1 MKLKDDIIIFS
12 LIVLMYLV
20 FYLSLCLQSANDRI
34 IDLEFIVNSI
44 AEHTTEFDKKQEEQ
58 SARIDIL
65 EHDVM
70 ILDLRLDAHR
80 QELTDNAEL
89 FSDLLAS
96 VEHLEE
102 YCRSLP
108 DNVLGVEVSDEDI
121 RDIAALVYLESGS
134 QSYKCQK
141 AIASVIFNRMIRYDM
156 SAQSVIHEP
165 GVFSP
170 AARVDRTRPSASCL
184 MAVREV
190 LEQGCTL
197 PPRVTAFRNGHYH
210 NFGSHYCCIDGV
222 YFSLV

>member
-1 MKLKDDIIIFS
+1 MKLKDNVIIFA
-12 LIVLMYLV
+12 LIVLMFLV
-20 FYLSLCLQSANDRI
+20 FYLSLCLQTANDRI
-34 IDLEFIVNSI
+34 FDLEFIVNSI
-44 AEHTTEFDKKQEEQ
+44 AERTTEFESKQEEQ
-58 SARIDIL
+58 NVRLDIL

-70 ILDLRLDAHR
+70 IQNLRLDTHR
-80 QELTDNAEL
+80 QELTDNVEI
-89 FSDLLAS
+89 FDDLLAS

-102 YCRSLP
+102 YCKSLP
-108 DNVLGVEVSDEDI
+108 DNALGVEVSDEDI
-121 RDIAALVYLESGS
+121 RDIAALVYLEAGA

-156 SAQSVIHEP
+156 SAQATIHEP

-170 AARVDRTRPSASCL
+170 AARVDRTSPSGSCL

-197 PPRVTAFRNGHYH
+197 PARVTAFRNGHYH

>member
-1 MKLKDDIIIFS
+1 MKLKDDIIIFA
-12 LIVLMYLV
+12 LIVLMFMV
-20 FYLSLCLQSANDRI
+20 FYLSLCLQTTNDRI
-34 IDLEFIVNSI
+34 FDLEFVVNSI
-44 AEHTTEFDKKQEEQ
+44 AERTTEFEHKQEEQ
-58 SARIDIL
+58 NNRIDIL

-70 ILDLRLDAHR
+70 IYDLRLDTHR
-80 QELTDNAEL
+80 QELEDNAEL

-121 RDIAALVYLESGS
+121 RDIAALVYLEAGS

-156 SAQSVIHEP
+156 SAQAVIHEP

-170 AARVDRTRPSASCL
+170 ARRVDGTRPSASCL

-190 LEQGCTL
+190 LEQGCSL
-197 PPRVTAFRNGHYH
+197 PARVTAFRNGHYH

>member
-1 MKLKDDIIIFS
+1 MKLKDDIIIFA
-12 LIVLMYLV
+12 LIVLMFMV
-20 FYLSLCLQSANDRI
+20 FYLSLCLQTANDRI
-34 IDLEFIVNSI
+34 IDLEFIINSI
-44 AEHTTEFDKKQEEQ
+44 AEHTTEFEHDQEEL
-58 SARIDIL
+58 STRIDIL
-65 EHDVM
+65 EHNVM
-70 ILDLRLDAHR
+70 IQDLRLDNHR
-80 QELTDNAEL
+80 QELEDNAEL

-102 YCRSLP
+102 YCKSLP

-121 RDIAALVYLESGS
+121 RDIAALVYLEAGS

-156 SAQSVIHEP
+156 SAQAVIHEP

-170 AARVDRTRPSASCL
+170 ARRVDSTRPSASCL

-190 LEQGCTL
+190 LEQGCSL
-197 PPRVTAFRNGHYH
+197 PTRVTAFRNGHYH
-210 NFGSHYCCIDGV
+210 TFGSHYCCIDGV